1 VTAQSSHLNIY
12 LTDENVEGPAV
23 ELARAK
29 YELDIVRDIDIDVPC
44 PPRTKYDECLFHY
57 AVEQRFVLVTGN
69 YKDFD
74 YQFYHY
80 VETYDDHPGLILIPR
95 HHRRSH
101 HLIADWLAIWADE
114 DLSNRL
120 LWVE

>member
-1 VTAQSSHLNIY
+1 MSEQPSRRNVY
-12 LTDENVEGPAV
+12 LTDENVEGPAI

-29 YELDIVRDIDIDVPC
+29 YGLEIVRDVDLDIPC
-44 PPRTKYDECLFHY
+44 SSGVKYDECLFHY
-57 AVEQRFVLVTGN
+57 AVEHRYVLVTGN

-74 YQFYHY
+74 YQFYEY
-80 VETYDDHPGLILIPR
+80 VETHDDHPGLILIPR

-101 HLIADWLAIWADE
+101 YLIADWLALCADE
-114 DLSNRL
+114 DMTNRV